1 MFRDICWYLNPQFS
15 SFQSLSCVRLF
26 ATPWTAAH
34 QASLSITNSQSLLKL
49 ISIMSVMLSNHI
61 ILCLPLSSHLQSFPA
76 SESSPISQFFTSGG
90 QSIGVFSFS
99 VSPSNAYSGLISFRI
114 DWFDVLAI
122 QRTHKSLLK
131 HHTSKASILWCSAFF
146 IVQLS
151 HPYMITGKSIALT
164 RRTFVGKVISAF

>member
-1 MFRDICWYLNPQFS
+1 MRFVNFILYGKMFRDICWYLNPQFS

-49 ISIMSVMLSNHI
+49 TSIMSVMLSNHI

-131 HHTSKASILWCSAFF
+131 PHF
-146 IVQLS
+146 
-151 HPYMITGKSIALT
+151 KSINSLVFSFLYSPT
-164 RRTFVGKVISAF
+164 VSSLHDYWEKHSFD